1 MSEGVG
7 ELSFNETEVVIL
19 AGVHKTASHES
30 SETVGA
36 DKYRRVMAKS
46 GLCVDARL
54 KPVPCEFHDSC
65 QGGGGMLKHELHQEI
80 DEGIR

>member
-1 MSEGVG
+1 MRASVSEGVG

-36 DKYRRVMAKS
+36 DTSGSWLNLDFEGHHWTKYMIQLSILYNFDQFVTHM
-46 GLCVDARL
+46 
-54 KPVPCEFHDSC
+54 
-65 QGGGGMLKHELHQEI
+65 
-80 DEGIR
+80 